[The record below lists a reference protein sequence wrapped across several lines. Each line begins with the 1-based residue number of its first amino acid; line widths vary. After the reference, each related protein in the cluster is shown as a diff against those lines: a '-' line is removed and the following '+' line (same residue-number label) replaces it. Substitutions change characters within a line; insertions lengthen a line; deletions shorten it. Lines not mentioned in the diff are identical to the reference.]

1 MGSITLHAN
10 ENRILPETMLA
21 CDLGGKGLF
30 DLEQQKNTIKTELNL
45 PSDVRLFC
53 YSKEEDASLGQNSLE
68 NHTLRFQNTFL
79 LEQKMTKVV
88 MGRDN
93 LT

>member
-10 ENRILPETMLA
+10 ENHYIRSHA
-21 CDLGGKGLF
+21 CDLGKEGLF

-53 YSKEEDASLGQNSLE
+53 YSKEET
-68 NHTLRFQNTFL
+68 HH
-79 LEQKMTKVV
+79 
-88 MGRDN
+88 
-93 LT
+93 